1 MSDAVLDASVVI
13 AYLNNE
19 PGQTVVTEVLQDGAV
34 MSAVNVAEVAAW
46 LADGGMTEDAV
57 ERTMNGIDLEVVPF
71 SATAAIQA
79 GLLRPL
85 TRHAGLSLGDR
96 ACLALAR
103 QLSLPVLTA
112 DRNWQ
117 DVNLDVEVRLIR

>member
-1 MSDAVLDASVVI
+1 MSDTVLDASAVI

-19 PGQTVVTEVLQDGAV
+19 PGQTAVAEVLQAGAV

-46 LADGGMTEDAV
+46 LADGGMPEDAV
-57 ERTMNGIDLEVVPF
+57 ERTMNGIDLEVVPLD
-71 SATAAIQA
+71 ATAAIQA

-103 QLSLPVLTA
+103 QLGLPVLTA

-117 DVNLDVEVRLIR
+117 NVGIGVEIRLIR